1 MQSSAVLF
9 DRQRL
14 HDNCKVSRLCG
25 KDKTK
30 LVHFIA
36 ADCSNK
42 KVDVSEWN
50 IYNPSGYI
58 HFFLYEGRITL

>member
-1 MQSSAVLF
+1 MSLKLSTA
-9 DRQRL
+9 
-14 HDNCKVSRLCG
+14 CSI
-25 KDKTK
+25 TK
-30 LVHFIA
+30 LVHFLA
-36 ADCSNK
+36 VVDCGNK